1 MSKIKAFLSSEA
13 VLILSALL
21 AVGSMFIVPPDSLYS
36 GYINYSVLTLLF
48 CLMAAVAGLKAAGV
62 FGRISQ
68 AVSKS
73 RLGTKGTSLVLILL
87 CFFSSA
93 LITNDVALITFVPFT
108 IGLLGTKDKKLLISV
123 IVLETVAANLGS
135 VITPIGNPQ
144 NLFIYTQYSV
154 PFSDFMASVLPLGA
168 ISLVLIIFCWLL
180 LVPKSTLSTE
190 QTDSAVSLSAFQI
203 VRCAVIF
210 VLSILS
216 VLGVLDYRITLALTL
231 IILIIFD
238 RRLFGKI
245 DYSLLLTFVCFFVFV
260 GNLGRIEAVESFI
273 SSVVSG
279 RELLTGAISS
289 QAISNVPAAAML
301 AGFTD
306 NWQELLLGVNIG
318 GLGTPI
324 ASMASLIS
332 MRLYNSSENAAKGR
346 YLLVFSTVNF
356 VLLAVL
362 LGIYIFVI

>member
-1 MSKIKAFLSSEA
+1 M
-13 VLILSALL
+13 SALL
-21 AVGSMFIVPPDSLYS
+21 AVGSMFAVPPDAAYAD
-36 GYINYSVLTLLF
+36 YINYSVLILLF
-48 CLMAAVAGLKAAGV
+48 CLMAAVAGLQAAGV
-62 FGRISQ
+62 FERISQ

-73 RLGTKGTSLVLILL
+73 RIGTKGTGLLLILI

-108 IGLLGTKDKKLLISV
+108 IGLLGTKDKRTLISV

-144 NLFIYTQYSV
+144 NLFIYTQYGV

-180 LVPKSTLSTE
+180 FVPKNTASAETAESTAPLK
-190 QTDSAVSLSAFQI
+190 AFQI
-203 VRCAVIF
+203 VRCTAIF

-216 VLGVLDYRITLALTL
+216 VLGIVHCVVTLVLTL
-231 IILIIFD
+231 LILLIFD
-238 RRLFGKI
+238 RRLFARI

-260 GNLGRIEAVESFI
+260 GNLGRIEAVESFV

-279 RELLTGAISS
+279 KELLTGALAS
-289 QAISNVPAAAML
+289 QGISNVPAAAML

-346 YLLVFSTVNF
+346 YLIIFSAVNF

-362 LGIYIFVI
+362 LGIYVFIL